1 MHTYQ
6 GQKTRFHYNSDFS
19 GKMRIVDRESGAEI
33 EVLAEDVA
41 EFVTEEF
48 VKRWLIG
55 LLEDANLVDI
65 LSRK

>member
-1 MHTYQ
+1 
-6 GQKTRFHYNSDFS
+6 
-19 GKMRIVDRESGAEI
+19 MRIVDRESGAEI